1 MKGLQLMELEALYSI
16 FFNKQGEVLKRNKIT
31 PFLVSVP
38 PDYDD
43 YLLKIMF
50 YEGVGIPEWAA
61 EINFDLN
68 IHELM
73 ALHAHYM
80 EKSPSSSPFWSYYH
94 YLVHRTNKVLTNDS
108 ICWVPNTLTKFCRQG
123 KASYKDA
130 ASCNNELLRSE
141 LICLNPDMFVIMS
154 NPNNR
159 KASLIIEE
167 AMGEYE
173 SVPTKIDRVYRL
185 KFKDSEIPCL
195 RVDSVMYQEVT
206 RTKQVIQDFLF
217 DFALNELRARYAQS

>member
-1 MKGLQLMELEALYSI
+1 MELEALYSI

-38 PDYDD
+38 PNYDD
-43 YLLKIMF
+43 YILKIMF

-61 EINFDLN
+61 EIKIGLN
-68 IHELM
+68 IHGLM
-73 ALHAHYM
+73 ALHTHSM
-80 EKSPSSSPFWSYYH
+80 ENSSSTSPFWSYYH

-123 KASYKDA
+123 KASFKDA
-130 ASCNNELLRSE
+130 ASCNNALLRSE
-141 LICLNPDMFVIMS
+141 LSILDPDMLVIMS

-195 RVDSVMYQEVT
+195 RVDSVMYQEVIH
-206 RTKQVIQDFLF
+206 TKQLIQDYIF
-217 DFALNELRARYAQS
+217 DFALDELRARYAQS